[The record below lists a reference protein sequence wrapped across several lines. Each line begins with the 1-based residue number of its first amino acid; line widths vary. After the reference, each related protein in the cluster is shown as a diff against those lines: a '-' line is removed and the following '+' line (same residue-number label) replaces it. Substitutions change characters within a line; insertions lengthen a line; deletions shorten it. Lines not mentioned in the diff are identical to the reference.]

1 MSSQPNSQLD
11 DFFADDDVRWLL
23 ANAREN
29 RALTIAFPK
38 EINISNLFAWLLS
51 PHEGHGLG
59 DLPIKELLFRAWDV
73 CADDQEA
80 DRLLGRFRPALV
92 HGLTFSEA
100 VVVREYAAPEDAG
113 RVDLVLVDPKNRLVL
128 AVENKYGAKLGLQ
141 QLTRYADALEKK
153 LPRDEDWQLISVM
166 LDYDTESEADDQRW
180 LKLDYEWVID
190 MIKTQLGLGLLSQE
204 SAATLQ
210 QFSDHLED
218 EGLVPY
224 ARLTP
229 AQATDRILQVA
240 LRHADVLAQMKD
252 LRKRSSIQAVD
263 ALLQR
268 NQSLVTLEY
277 TRHRKLWDYVLEVGA
292 RAHLL
297 VPVKQAFP
305 HVLADLESSSRVSYF
320 TLPAWQEA
328 WSQPDPDD
336 LCWPIWAAFYESGDV
351 DRKVY
356 IVTGDVFPER
366 CKEDLVEDIT
376 KQAKALR
383 KRNGMKAQRP
393 RAAHIR
399 VGHWRC
405 TTKEE
410 AIDKL
415 LALMKAMDASLLQ
428 RLA

>member
-1 MSSQPNSQLD
+1 
-11 DFFADDDVRWLL
+11 
-23 ANAREN
+23 
-29 RALTIAFPK
+29 
-38 EINISNLFAWLLS
+38 
-51 PHEGHGLG
+51 
-59 DLPIKELLFRAWDV
+59 
-73 CADDQEA
+73 
-80 DRLLGRFRPALV
+80 
-92 HGLTFSEA
+92 
-100 VVVREYAAPEDAG
+100 
-113 RVDLVLVDPKNRLVL
+113 
-128 AVENKYGAKLGLQ
+128 
-141 QLTRYADALEKK
+141 
-153 LPRDEDWQLISVM
+153 
-166 LDYDTESEADDQRW
+166 
-180 LKLDYEWVID
+180 
-190 MIKTQLGLGLLSQE
+190 
-204 SAATLQ
+204 
-210 QFSDHLED
+210 
-218 EGLVPY
+218 
-224 ARLTP
+224 
-229 AQATDRILQVA
+229 
-240 LRHADVLAQMKD
+240 MKD

-366 CKEDLVEDIT
+366 CKEELVEDIS

-393 RAAHIR
+393 RADHIR

-428 RLA
+428 RRA

>member
-1 MSSQPNSQLD
+1 
-11 DFFADDDVRWLL
+11 
-23 ANAREN
+23 
-29 RALTIAFPK
+29 
-38 EINISNLFAWLLS
+38 
-51 PHEGHGLG
+51 
-59 DLPIKELLFRAWDV
+59 
-73 CADDQEA
+73 
-80 DRLLGRFRPALV
+80 
-92 HGLTFSEA
+92 
-100 VVVREYAAPEDAG
+100 
-113 RVDLVLVDPKNRLVL
+113 
-128 AVENKYGAKLGLQ
+128 
-141 QLTRYADALEKK
+141 
-153 LPRDEDWQLISVM
+153 M

-190 MIKTQLGLGLLSQE
+190 MIKTQLSLGLLSQE

-218 EGLVPY
+218 EGHVPY

-229 AQATDRILQVA
+229 AHATDRILRVA
-240 LRHADVLAQMKD
+240 LRHAEVLAQMKQS
-252 LRKRSSIQAVD
+252 RKRSSMHAVD

-268 NQSLVTLEY
+268 NQGLVSQEY
-277 TRHRKLWDYVLEVGA
+277 IRHRKLWDYVLEVGA

-320 TLPAWQEA
+320 ALPAWQEA

-336 LCWPIWAAFYESGDV
+336 LSWPMWAAFYESGDV

-366 CKEDLVEDIT
+366 CKDELVAGISQ
-376 KQAKALR
+376 QAFALR
-383 KRNGMKAQRP
+383 KRNGMKSQRH

-405 TTKEE
+405 TTREE
-410 AIDKL
+410 AIDRL
-415 LALMKAMDASLLQ
+415 LALIKAMDASLLQ
-428 RLA
+428 RGT